1 MVFCYVH
8 KWRNRGA
15 NVTPDSRWA
24 ERLQNGAPK
33 FTRQHL
39 VKYQGMENHVND
51 AEKSNNEEAGGAL
64 SESTSEAANRAGS
77 KVISVVEI
85 PELEL
90 RNRLLTLL
98 TLSAGDGRNNT
109 KAWDVARQ
117 KSFQFWDTQPVP
129 KFDEVVDKS
138 EPFQADKHT
147 EEIRHEP
154 YSLPDGFEWAVI
166 DTDEDEHMNDTY
178 KLLNENYVEDDENM
192 FRFDYSLDFL
202 RWALRPPGWQPD
214 WFIGVRVSKTKK
226 LVGFIS
232 AIPATIRVYNR
243 PIKMVEINFLCVH
256 KKLRSKRMAP
266 VLIREVA
273 RRVNM
278 TGIFQAV
285 YTAGVVL
292 PRPVSS
298 CRYWH
303 RSLNPK
309 KLIDVKF
316 SQLGRNMTLQ
326 RAVKLYKLPKDTKT
340 PGLRRMESRDV
351 KMVRHL
357 LDQYLG
363 KFDLAPVFSLD
374 ELAHWFLPRKDVID
388 SYVVEEDGIVT
399 DFVSYYT
406 LPSTVMHHPV
416 YKSIRAAYLFYS
428 VSTKTPINQLMFDAL
443 ILAKNA
449 GYDVFNALD
458 LMDNSQFLEELKF
471 GVGDGH
477 LQYYLYNW
485 KCPEMPPEKIGL
497 ILQ

>member
-1 MVFCYVH
+1 
-8 KWRNRGA
+8 
-15 NVTPDSRWA
+15 
-24 ERLQNGAPK
+24 
-33 FTRQHL
+33 
-39 VKYQGMENHVND
+39 MENHVENS
-51 AEKSNNEEAGGAL
+51 EKSNDEKPEESL
-64 SESTSEAANRAGS
+64 SESTSDGANRSGS

-109 KAWDVARQ
+109 KAWEIARQ

-138 EPFQADKHT
+138 EPLQADK
-147 EEIRHEP
+147 EKEAIRQEP
-154 YSLPDGFEWAVI
+154 YSLPDGFEWSDV
-166 DTDEDEHMNDTY
+166 DTDNDQQMYETY
-178 KLLNENYVEDDENM
+178 KLLSENYVEDDENM
-192 FRFDYSLDFL
+192 FRFDYSLEFL
-202 RWALRPPGWQPD
+202 RWALRPPGWQPG
-214 WFIGVRVSKTKK
+214 WFIGVRVSKSKK
-226 LVGFIS
+226 MVGFIS

-243 PIKMVEINFLCVH
+243 AMKMVEINFLCVH

-266 VLIREVA
+266 VLIREVT
-273 RRVNM
+273 RRVHL

-298 CRYWH
+298 CCYWH

-316 SQLGRNMTLQ
+316 SQLGKNMTLQ
-326 RAVKLYKLPKDTKT
+326 RAVKLYKLPKETKT
-340 PGLRRMESRDV
+340 PGMRRMEARDV
-351 KMVRHL
+351 KVVRHL
-357 LDQYLG
+357 LDQHLG

-374 ELAHWFLPRKDVID
+374 EMFHWFMPRQDIID
-388 SYVVEEDGIVT
+388 SYVVEDNGVVT

-428 VSTKTPINQLMFDAL
+428 VSTKTPINQLIFDAL

-458 LMDNSQFLEELKF
+458 LMDNSKFLEELKF

-485 KCPEMPPEKIGL
+485 KCPEMPPEKVIKAYA
-497 ILQ
+497 